1 VPHPARTGHNDHLC
15 TRFSLTLSSGVHKDA
30 PAPLLGGSTVQV
42 RSTGAGWGD
51 AGVLAG
57 THAQRNAVREAT
69 TRIPRAVYNFARR
82 ADSTSLGLLDAGVI
96 TVAWLVAL
104 FAGFEGE
111 PNDAGGLA
119 FVFVALPSST
129 QLVTN
134 RLAGLY
140 GPVWRYA
147 SIEEATRVVVAVGAG
162 AALSWIELMILA
174 RTTDITVPVFTM
186 PPIAALLILL
196 GCGGIRFQARL
207 FALERQ
213 STRRNGHIRTV
224 IVGTNN
230 AGVGLARELDSG
242 GGNGNLRLV
251 GFVDGDRSLSH
262 RSIRGLP
269 VLGATA
275 DLHAICQEH
284 AVDRI
289 LVALPQAERDETK
302 SVVELALK
310 TNAQVKVLPRASDLI
325 DKPLVQGL
333 RDINLEDLVGREH
346 APVDAA
352 GIGEFL
358 RGASVLVTGAG
369 GSIGSEI
376 ARQVVRYGPSKLILL
391 DRDDSL
397 LCETAVGDLADS
409 ELILANICDK
419 GRMADVFAVHRP
431 DIVFHAAAHKHVPI
445 LEDHPVEA
453 LQANLLA
460 TWWLAATAARHD
472 CRMFVHISTDKAV
485 NPCSVMGASKRAAE
499 LAVFAVGRSEN
510 LPCAVVRFGNVIGS
524 RGSVVP
530 VFLRQILDGGP
541 VTLTDPDMKRYF
553 MTIPEAV
560 SLVLQ
565 AGSMQAER
573 KIFLLDM
580 GEPASILHMARQ
592 MIRLAGLRPDEDIE
606 IEVTGR
612 RRGER
617 LIEKLHDDDES
628 VEPTSH
634 PSIWSVKS
642 TRDCEPSTL
651 IDALGTLERDCAEAN
666 SVVAIQRLD
675 QLLRASGV
683 PCALGNDRSADVAP
697 GPFVSEALHPGNAMV
712 DKRGR

>member
-1 VPHPARTGHNDHLC
+1 
-15 TRFSLTLSSGVHKDA
+15 
-30 PAPLLGGSTVQV
+30 LGGTRVQ
-42 RSTGAGWGD
+42 RD
-51 AGVLAG
+51 
-57 THAQRNAVREAT
+57 AVREAT

-82 ADSTSLGLLDAGVI
+82 VDTTSLGLLDAGVI

-111 PNDAGGLA
+111 PSDAGGLA
-119 FVFVALPSST
+119 VLFVALPAFT

-162 AALSWIELMILA
+162 AALCWIELMIVA
-174 RTTDITVPVFTM
+174 QATDTTVPVFTM

-207 FALERQ
+207 FALERH
-213 STRRNGHIRTV
+213 SVRRNGHIRTV
-224 IVGTNN
+224 IVGTNR
-230 AGVGLARELDSG
+230 AGVALARELDASG
-242 GGNGNLRLV
+242 ANGNLRLV

-262 RSIRGLP
+262 RSIHGLP

-275 DLHAICQEH
+275 DLEAICHQH
-284 AVDRI
+284 GVDRI
-289 LVALPQAERDETK
+289 LVALPQAERDESK
-302 SVVELALK
+302 AVVDLALK
-310 TNAQVKVLPRASDLI
+310 TRAQVKVLPRASELI

-346 APVDAA
+346 APVDAT

-358 RGASVLVTGAG
+358 RGASVLVSGAG

-376 ARQVVRYGPSKLILL
+376 ARQVVGYGPSKLILL

-409 ELILANICDK
+409 ELILANVCDK
-419 GRMADVFAVHRP
+419 GRMADVFAMHRP
-431 DIVFHAAAHKHVPI
+431 DVVFHAAAHKHVPI
-445 LEDHPVEA
+445 LEDHPIEA
-453 LQANLLA
+453 LQTNLLA
-460 TWWLAATAARHD
+460 TWWLASTAARHD
-472 CRMFVHISTDKAV
+472 CRRFVHISTDKAV

-499 LAVFAVGRSEN
+499 LAVFAVGRDEN

-565 AGSMQAER
+565 AGSMRQER

-617 LIEKLHDDDES
+617 LIERLHDDDES
-628 VEPTSH
+628 VERTSH

-642 TRDCEPSTL
+642 TRDCEPAAL
-651 IDALGTLERDCAEAN
+651 VDALRTLERDCAEAEG
-666 SVVAIQRLD
+666 VLAIQRLD

-683 PCALGNDRSADVAP
+683 PCDLARDRPDIDLAPEQPAGDVR
-697 GPFVSEALHPGNAMV
+697 GSSSAMV
-712 DKRGR
+712 E

>member
-1 VPHPARTGHNDHLC
+1 M
-15 TRFSLTLSSGVHKDA
+15 TRFPLTLSSGVRKDS
-30 PAPLLGGSTVQV
+30 PAPLLGGSTVQFAAH
-42 RSTGAGWGD
+42 GQGGGK

-82 ADSTSLGLLDAGVI
+82 VDSTSLGLLDAGVT

-111 PNDAGGLA
+111 PSDAGGLA
-119 FVFVALPSST
+119 VVFVALPSST

-230 AGVGLARELDSG
+230 AGVGLARELDGS

-302 SVVELALK
+302 SVVDLALK

-376 ARQVVRYGPSKLILL
+376 ARQVVRYGPSNLILL

-419 GRMADVFAVHRP
+419 GRMTDVFAVHRP

-453 LQANLLA
+453 LHANLLA

-472 CRMFVHISTDKAV
+472 CRRFVHISTDKAV

-612 RRGER
+612 RPGER

-642 TRDCEPSTL
+642 TRDCEPAAL
-651 IDALGTLERDCAEAN
+651 VDALGTLERDCAEAN

-675 QLLRASGV
+675 QLLRANGV
-683 PCALGNDRSADVAP
+683 PCALGTDRSADVAP
-697 GPFVSEALHPGNAMV
+697 GPFVDEALHPGNAMV
-712 DKRGR
+712 D